1 MNLILLKYFV
11 ISCFLLALFCFP
23 PELRCDCI
31 NPHKAAQFPED
42 TVKTDDNVTEIETII
57 FVPPADTKKDTTSVR
72 HDTTASVPNTEST
85 RHDTSSVVMDTT
97 SAAKDTSSAGDI
109 KNDASSVKE
118 GTKKTDPPVVRPPLV
133 MGPGIYR
140 LLRVDSVVFAKAYLL
155 IMENFQQ
162 DTVFILS
169 DRIVRHYD
177 GTDENFGEPVAPGG
191 LYKLKFFKIDNMFQ
205 EKLGF
210 RYRTIEHL
218 EIRFGSIIFYTDQLI
233 QVPIHYTSQLNGLFY
248 SAPPDDETIINLDDS
263 R

>member
-1 MNLILLKYFV
+1 MKLILLKYLV

-23 PELRCDCI
+23 PESRCDCI
-31 NPHKAAQFPED
+31 NPYKAKQFPED

-57 FVPPADTKKDTTSVR
+57 FVPPGDTKKDTTSAR
-72 HDTTASVPNTEST
+72 NDTTSSTPNTEST
-85 RHDTSSVVMDTT
+85 RHDTASTVKDTSS
-97 SAAKDTSSAGDI
+97 AGKDTSSAGDI
-109 KNDASSVKE
+109 KRDTSSVKE
-118 GTKKTDPPVVRPPLV
+118 ETKKNDRPVRQPLV

-177 GTDENFGEPVAPGG
+177 GTDENYGEPVALNN
-191 LYKLKFFKIDNMFQ
+191 LYKLKFYKIDNMFQ

-233 QVPIHYTSQLNGLFY
+233 QVPIHYTNQLNGLY
-248 SAPPDDETIINLDDS
+248 YAPPPDDETIINLDDS